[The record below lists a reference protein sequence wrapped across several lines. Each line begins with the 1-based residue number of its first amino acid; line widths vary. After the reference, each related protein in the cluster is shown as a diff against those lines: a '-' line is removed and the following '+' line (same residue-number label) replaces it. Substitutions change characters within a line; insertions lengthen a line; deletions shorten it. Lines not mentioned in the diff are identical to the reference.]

1 MKKFTYLL
9 LLVATFTMSS
19 FATKADNIVNIV
31 VNSEDHTILETA
43 VVAAELAGALSA
55 EGPFTV
61 FAPTDAAFGEIPS
74 ETLDALLADP
84 TGDLADI
91 LKYHV
96 VQGKALSTDLSDG
109 DFITTLNGDS
119 LKVTID
125 GENVYIQN
133 AMVTAANLEAGNG
146 VVHVIDKVLM
156 PYPATVVEIVVNSED
171 HETLEAAVIA
181 AELADDLSTEG
192 PFTVFAPTDAAF
204 AEIPSETLNALLADP
219 TGDLADILKY
229 HVVAGKALSTDLS
242 DGDFITTLN
251 GDSLKVTIDGGNVY
265 INDAMVT
272 AADIMADNGVVHV
285 INKVLIPD
293 QTTTSVTNLNESEIK
308 LYPNPANDYIN
319 IDLPSVSGNISI
331 VNITGKTIL
340 KKDIRSSVERIDL
353 SDLNSGIYLV
363 RIQDG
368 PAVLTKKLIIR

>member
-9 LLVATFTMSS
+9 LLIATFTISS
-19 FATKADNIVNIV
+19 FASKADNIV
-31 VNSEDHTILETA
+31 D
-43 VVAAELAGALSA
+43 
-55 EGPFTV
+55 
-61 FAPTDAAFGEIPS
+61 
-74 ETLDALLADP
+74 
-84 TGDLADI
+84 
-91 LKYHV
+91 
-96 VQGKALSTDLSDG
+96 
-109 DFITTLNGDS
+109 
-119 LKVTID
+119 
-125 GENVYIQN
+125 
-133 AMVTAANLEAGNG
+133 
-146 VVHVIDKVLM
+146 
-156 PYPATVVEIVVNSED
+156 IVVNSED

-181 AELADDLSTEG
+181 AELADDLSAEG

-285 INKVLIPD
+285 IDKVLIPD

-308 LYPNPANDYIN
+308 LYPNPATDYIN

-340 KKDIRSSVERIDL
+340 IKDIRSSVERIDL